1 MEINWLIVLAATAVP
16 MVTGFIWYNP
26 KIGFGNSWM
35 AASGMTMEKAKSAN
49 MGLILGLTALFAF
62 FIAMALQSMVIHQY
76 SVFGILSTQPDAANP
91 ASHSSVMFKDF
102 MEHYGT
108 SYRTFKHGAFHGA
121 LAGIMLALPLIGTGA
136 LYEGKGF
143 KYIAIHSG
151 YWTLN
156 LALMG
161 GIICAFN

>member
-1 MEINWLIVLAATAVP
+1 MEVNWLIVLAATAVP

-26 KIGFGNSWM
+26 TIGFGKSWM

-49 MGLILGLTALFAF
+49 MGLIMGLTALFAF
-62 FIAMALQSMVIHQY
+62 LIAISMQSIVIHQY
-76 SVFGILSTQPDAANP
+76 SIFGILSMQPDSADP
-91 ASHSSVMFKDF
+91 ASRSSVMLKDF
-102 MEHYGT
+102 MENYGT

-121 LAGIMLALPLIGTGA
+121 LFGIMFALPLIGTGA

-151 YWTLN
+151 YWILN